1 MLKNMTKQT
10 RYNTTIHICNFEAL
24 MQIRYNMK
32 INASNELLRKR
43 QEFCF
48 EKKKEKEKK
57 KKERGKMK
65 EFMTCIYMG
74 KHNVPFSPAF
84 FFSFLLLFLYQLA
97 HG

>member
-48 EKKKEKEKK
+48 GIKEKK
-57 KKERGKMK
+57 KKRREKMK

-84 FFSFLLLFLYQLA
+84 FFSF
-97 HG
+97 

>member
-48 EKKKEKEKK
+48 EIKEKIKRK
-57 KKERGKMK
+57 DERVYDM
-65 EFMTCIYMG
+65 
-74 KHNVPFSPAF
+74 H
-84 FFSFLLLFLYQLA
+84 L

>member
-48 EKKKEKEKK
+48 GIKEKK
-57 KKERGKMK
+57 KKK
-65 EFMTCIYMG
+65 EE
-74 KHNVPFSPAF
+74 KR
-84 FFSFLLLFLYQLA
+84 
-97 HG
+97 

>member
-32 INASNELLRKR
+32 INASNEQLRKR

-48 EKKKEKEKK
+48 EKKKKK
-57 KKERGKMK
+57 REER
-65 EFMTCIYMG
+65 
-74 KHNVPFSPAF
+74 
-84 FFSFLLLFLYQLA
+84 
-97 HG
+97 

>member
-48 EKKKEKEKK
+48 EKKKKK
-57 KKERGKMK
+57 REER
-65 EFMTCIYMG
+65 
-74 KHNVPFSPAF
+74 
-84 FFSFLLLFLYQLA
+84 
-97 HG
+97 

>member
-32 INASNELLRKR
+32 INASNEQLRKR

-48 EKKKEKEKK
+48 GIKEKK
-57 KKERGKMK
+57 KKKKRKDERVYDM
-65 EFMTCIYMG
+65 
-74 KHNVPFSPAF
+74 H
-84 FFSFLLLFLYQLA
+84 L